1 MQVDEKIR
9 ILTRLIALIQVL
21 QDRFESRVSTNHV
34 KAALFAHLEL
44 LKGETLTVTKIA
56 KLSGVPIS
64 TISSLLQSIPYIVTQ
79 DNPDDDRSKLVTV
92 DNIFARTQ
100 YLIDVDAIWRHSTS

>member
-1 MQVDEKIR
+1 
-9 ILTRLIALIQVL
+9 
-21 QDRFESRVSTNHV
+21 V

-64 TISSLLQSIPYIVTQ
+64 TISSLLQSIPHIVTQ
-79 DNPDDDRSKLVTV
+79 DNPDDDRSKLVMV
-92 DNIFARTQ
+92 DDIFARTQ
-100 YLIDVDAIWRHSTS
+100 YPIDGDAVWRT